1 LGNRS
6 KYNAESRLKDPKDEM
21 KAPDG
26 PTTMQSMHFLT
37 QQGCVVFGW
46 EKNHSHQWRKDRL
59 KLDTE
64 TIRGLDKNRNQML
77 LGEQQQRIMEEEG
90 RTYYFCLLLS
100 LDLPHAT
107 PRNNTI

>member
-1 LGNRS
+1 
-6 KYNAESRLKDPKDEM
+6 
-21 KAPDG
+21 
-26 PTTMQSMHFLT
+26 MHFLT

-77 LGEQQQRIMEEEG
+77 LGGATAKNHGGGGEDLLFLPLVVPGPTTCNPPQQHHLIKSTGLEMSSNL
-90 RTYYFCLLLS
+90 T
-100 LDLPHAT
+100 
-107 PRNNTI
+107 